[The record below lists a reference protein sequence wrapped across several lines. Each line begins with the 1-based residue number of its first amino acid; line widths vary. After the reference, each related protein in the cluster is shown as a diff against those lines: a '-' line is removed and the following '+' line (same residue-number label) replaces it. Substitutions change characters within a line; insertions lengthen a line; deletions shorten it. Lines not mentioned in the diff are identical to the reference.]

1 MINIYL
7 KKENNH
13 INYIKISG
21 HANYLDFGKDIV
33 CASVSSIAIT
43 TVNAIIMNDK
53 YSIKYKESD
62 GLLEIDIVKNNE
74 FNDILIN
81 NMINMFEQLE
91 KQYKKNIKLIR

>member
-1 MINIYL
+1 MI
-7 KKENNH
+7 KVTFKEKDNH

-21 HANYLDFGKDIV
+21 HANYGDFGYDIV

-43 TVNAIIMNDK
+43 SVNAIIMYDRD
-53 YSIKYKESD
+53 SIKYQEAD
-62 GLLEIDIVKNNE
+62 GLLEIEIIKFNN